1 MNMKKI
7 SLLLL
12 TISSTLLISCKKGN
26 GDFDASG
33 TFEANEVIVAAET
46 AGKILDF
53 AADEGT
59 KLEKN
64 QVAVVID
71 PTNLQLQSEQVE
83 ASINALGEKTSDLT
97 PYIRTLEQQIEIQ
110 KTQVNSLERERTRFA
125 NLLKEDAATGKQ
137 LDDIETQLKV
147 AKEQLG
153 LSQRQLDQQ
162 KAAIST
168 QNRSVLSEQTPLS
181 KKKAQIDDQLS
192 RTKVMNPV
200 AGTVLTSYAEAGEIT
215 APGKALYKIADLS
228 IMDLRAYISGDQF
241 SQVKIGQTVKVFIDN
256 GKDDYKEMQG
266 TVTWISDKAEF
277 TPKTI
282 QTKDERAHLVY
293 ATKIRVKNDGSVKVG
308 MYGEVKF

>member
-7 SLLLL
+7 SLLFLALSSSLL
-12 TISSTLLISCKKGN
+12 FSCKNGN

-33 TFEANEVIVAAET
+33 TFEANEVIVSAET
-46 AGKILDF
+46 AGKILEF
-53 AADEGT
+53 TAEEGT

-64 QVAVVID
+64 QIAAVID

-110 KTQVNSLERERTRFA
+110 KTQVSALERERTRFS

-147 AKEQLG
+147 AKEQLA

-162 KAAIST
+162 KATIGT
-168 QNRSVLSEQTPLS
+168 QNRSVLSEQAPLS
-181 KKKAQIDDQLS
+181 KRKAQIDDQLN

-215 APGKALYKIADLS
+215 APGKALYKIADLTN
-228 IMDLRAYISGDQF
+228 MDLRAYISGDQF
-241 SQVKIGQTVKVFIDN
+241 AQVKIGQTVKVFIDN
-256 GKDDYKEMQG
+256 GKDEYKEISG
-266 TVTWISDKAEF
+266 TITWISDKAEF

>member
-12 TISSTLLISCKKGN
+12 TISSTLLISCKNGN

-33 TFEANEVIVAAET
+33 TFEANEVIVSAET

-71 PTNLQLQSEQVE
+71 PTNLQLQSDQVA

-110 KTQVNSLERERTRFA
+110 KTQVSSLERERTRFA

-181 KKKAQIDDQLS
+181 KRKAQIDDQLS

-241 SQVKIGQTVKVFIDN
+241 SQVKIGQSVKVFIDN

>member
-33 TFEANEVIVAAET
+33 TFEANEVIVSAET

-110 KTQVNSLERERTRFA
+110 KTQVSSLERERTRFA

-181 KKKAQIDDQLS
+181 KRKAQIDDQLS

>member
-1 MNMKKI
+1 MNMKKKY
-7 SLLLL
+7 LLLL
-12 TISSTLLISCKKGN
+12 IISSTLLISCKKGDD
-26 GDFDASG
+26 DFDASG
-33 TFEANEVIVAAET
+33 TFEANEVIVSAET
-46 AGKILDF
+46 AGKILEF
-53 AADEGT
+53 TAEEGT

-64 QVAVVID
+64 QIAAVID
-71 PTNLQLQSEQVE
+71 PTNLQLQSEQVG

-110 KTQVNSLERERTRFA
+110 KTQVSSLKREHTRFA
-125 NLLKEDAATGKQ
+125 NLVKEDAATGKQ

-147 AKEQLG
+147 AKEQVAL
-153 LSQRQLDQQ
+153 LQRQLDQQ
-162 KAAIST
+162 KATIGT
-168 QNRSVLSEQTPLS
+168 QNRSVLSEQAPLS
-181 KKKAQIDDQLS
+181 KRKAQIDDQLN

-215 APGKALYKIADLS
+215 APGKALYKIADLTK
-228 IMDLRAYISGDQF
+228 MDLRAYITGDQF
-241 SQVKIGQTVKVFIDN
+241 AQVKIGQTVKVFIDN
-256 GKDDYKEMQG
+256 GKDEYKEIAG

>member
-1 MNMKKI
+1 MKMKNI
-7 SLLLL
+7 SFLLLSLVSLL
-12 TISSTLLISCKKGN
+12 IISCKNGN

-33 TFEANEVIVAAET
+33 TFEANEVIVSAET
-46 AGKILDF
+46 AGKILEF
-53 AADEGT
+53 TAEEGT

-71 PTNLQLQSEQVE
+71 PTNLQLQSEQVA
-83 ASINALGEKTSDLT
+83 ASIQALGEKTSDLT

-110 KTQVNSLERERTRFA
+110 KTQVQSFERERNRIA

-147 AKEQLG
+147 AKEQLA
-153 LSQRQLDQQ
+153 LTQRQLDQQ
-162 KAAIST
+162 KATIGT
-168 QNRSVLSEQTPLS
+168 QNRSVLSEQAPLS
-181 KKKAQIDDQLS
+181 KRKAQIDDQLN

-200 AGTVLTSYAEAGEIT
+200 GGTVLTSYAEAGEIT
-215 APGKALYKIADLS
+215 APGKALYKIADLTTL
-228 IMDLRAYISGDQF
+228 DLRAYISGDQF
-241 SQVKIGQTVKVFIDN
+241 SKVKIGQTVKVFIDN
-256 GKDDYKEMQG
+256 GKDDYKEIQG
-266 TVTWISDKAEF
+266 TLTWISDKAEF

-293 ATKIRVKNDGSVKVG
+293 AAKIRVKNDGSVKVG

>member
-1 MNMKKI
+1 MNKKKI
-7 SLLLL
+7 SLLLIAL
-12 TISSTLLISCKKGN
+12 SSWLVMACNKGN
-26 GDFDASG
+26 VDFDASG
-33 TFEANEVIVAAET
+33 TFEANEVIVSAET

-53 AADEGT
+53 SAEEGT

-64 QVAVVID
+64 QVSVIID

-110 KTQVNSLERERTRFA
+110 KTQVSALERERARFV

-137 LDDIETQLKV
+137 LDDVETQLKV
-147 AKEQLG
+147 AREQLA
-153 LSQRQLDQQ
+153 LTQRQLDQQ
-162 KAAIST
+162 KATINT

-181 KKKAQIDDQLS
+181 KKKAQIDDQLR
-192 RTKVMNPV
+192 RTKVLNPV
-200 AGTVLTSYAEAGEIT
+200 TGTVLTSYAEAGEVT

-228 IMDLRAYISGDQF
+228 TMDLRAYISGDQF
-241 SQVKIGQTVKVFIDN
+241 SQVKIGQTVKVFTDN
-256 GKDDYKEMQG
+256 GKEEYKEIQG
-266 TVTWISDKAEF
+266 LVTWISDKAEF

-293 ATKIRVKNDGSVKVG
+293 AIKIRVKNDGSVKVG

>member
-7 SLLLL
+7 SLLFLAL
-12 TISSTLLISCKKGN
+12 CSTVLISCKSGN

-33 TFEANEVIVAAET
+33 TFEANEVIVSAET

-53 AADEGT
+53 AAEEGT

-83 ASINALGEKTSDLT
+83 ASINALGEKTSDLS

-110 KTQVNSLERERTRFA
+110 KTQVSALERERTRFA

-147 AKEQLG
+147 AKEQLA

-162 KAAIST
+162 KATIGT
-168 QNRSVLSEQTPLS
+168 QNRSVLSEQAPLS
-181 KKKAQIDDQLS
+181 KRKAQIDDQLN

-200 AGTVLTSYAEAGEIT
+200 AGTVLTSYAEAGEMT
-215 APGKALYKIADLS
+215 APGKALYKVADLTV
-228 IMDLRAYISGDQF
+228 MDLRAYISGDQF
-241 SQVKIGQTVKVFIDN
+241 AQVKIGQTVKVFIDN
-256 GKDDYKEMQG
+256 GKDDYKEIPG
-266 TVTWISDKAEF
+266 TICWISDKAEF

-293 ATKIRVKNDGSVKVG
+293 ATRIRVKNDGSVKVG

>member
-1 MNMKKI
+1 MKMKI
-7 SLLLL
+7 ISILLV
-12 TISSTLLISCKKGN
+12 TVSSTLLISCKKGN

-33 TFEANEVIVAAET
+33 TFEANEVIVSAET
-46 AGKILDF
+46 AGKILEF
-53 AADEGT
+53 TAEEGT

-64 QVAVVID
+64 QITAVID
-71 PTNLQLQSEQVE
+71 PTNLQLQSEQVD

-110 KTQVNSLERERTRFA
+110 KTQVSALERERARFV

-137 LDDIETQLKV
+137 LDDVETQLKV
-147 AKEQLG
+147 AREQLA
-153 LSQRQLDQQ
+153 LTQRQLDQQ
-162 KAAIST
+162 KAAINT
-168 QNRSVLSEQTPLS
+168 QNRSVLSEQQPLS
-181 KKKAQIDDQLS
+181 KRKAQIDDQLS

-215 APGKALYKIADLS
+215 APGKALYKIADLTN
-228 IMDLRAYISGDQF
+228 MDLRAYISGDQF

-256 GKDDYKEMQG
+256 GKDEYKEMQG

-293 ATKIRVKNDGSVKVG
+293 ATKIRVKNNGSVKVG

>member
-110 KTQVNSLERERTRFA
+110 KTQVSSLERERTRFA

-181 KKKAQIDDQLS
+181 KRKAQIDDQLS

>member
-1 MNMKKI
+1 MKNSSI
-7 SLLLL
+7 LLLSL
-12 TISSTLLISCKKGN
+12 SSFLMVSCKNGN
-26 GDFDASG
+26 DDFEASG
-33 TFEANEVIVAAET
+33 TFEANEVIVSAET
-46 AGKILDF
+46 AGKILEF
-53 AADEGT
+53 SAEEGT
-59 KLEKN
+59 KLEKY
-64 QVAVVID
+64 QMAVVID
-71 PTNLQLQSEQVE
+71 PTNLQLQSEQVA
-83 ASINALGEKTSDLT
+83 ASIQALGEKTSDLT

-110 KTQVNSLERERTRFA
+110 KTQVLSFERERNRFA

-181 KKKAQIDDQLS
+181 KRKAQIDDQLS

>member
-7 SLLLL
+7 SLLFLAL
-12 TISSTLLISCKKGN
+12 CSTVLISCKSGN

-33 TFEANEVIVAAET
+33 TFEANEVIVSAET

-53 AADEGT
+53 AAEEGT

-83 ASINALGEKTSDLT
+83 ASINALGEKTSDLS

-110 KTQVNSLERERTRFA
+110 KTQVSALERERTRFA

-147 AKEQLG
+147 AKEQLA

-162 KAAIST
+162 KATIGT
-168 QNRSVLSEQTPLS
+168 QNRSVLSEQAPLS
-181 KKKAQIDDQLS
+181 KRKAQIDDQLN

-200 AGTVLTSYAEAGEIT
+200 AGTVLTSYAEAGEMT
-215 APGKALYKIADLS
+215 APGKALYKVADLTV
-228 IMDLRAYISGDQF
+228 MDLRAYISGDQF
-241 SQVKIGQTVKVFIDN
+241 AQVKIGQTVKVFIDN
-256 GKDDYKEMQG
+256 GKDDYKEIPG
-266 TVTWISDKAEF
+266 TVSWISDKAEF
-277 TPKTI
+277 TPKAI

-293 ATKIRVKNDGSVKVG
+293 ATRIRVKNDGSVKVG

>member
-7 SLLLL
+7 SLLFLAL
-12 TISSTLLISCKKGN
+12 CSTVLISCKNGN

-33 TFEANEVIVAAET
+33 TFEANEVIVSAET

-53 AADEGT
+53 AAEEGT

-83 ASINALGEKTSDLT
+83 ASINALGEKTSDLS

-110 KTQVNSLERERTRFA
+110 KTQVSALERERTRFA

-147 AKEQLG
+147 AKEQLA

-162 KAAIST
+162 KATIGT
-168 QNRSVLSEQTPLS
+168 QNRSVLSEQAPLS
-181 KKKAQIDDQLS
+181 KRKAQIDDQLN

-200 AGTVLTSYAEAGEIT
+200 AGTVLTSYAEAGEMT
-215 APGKALYKIADLS
+215 APGKALYKVADLTV
-228 IMDLRAYISGDQF
+228 MDLRAYISGDQF
-241 SQVKIGQTVKVFIDN
+241 AQVKIGQTVKVFIDN
-256 GKDDYKEMQG
+256 GKDDYKEIPG
-266 TVTWISDKAEF
+266 TISWISDKAEF

-293 ATKIRVKNDGSVKVG
+293 ATRIRVKNDGSVKAG

>member
-1 MNMKKI
+1 MNNKKI
-7 SLLLL
+7 SLLLIAL
-12 TISSTLLISCKKGN
+12 SSWLVMACKKGN
-26 GDFDASG
+26 VDFDASG
-33 TFEANEVIVAAET
+33 TFEANEVIVSAET

-53 AADEGT
+53 SAEEGT

-64 QVAVVID
+64 QVSVIID

-110 KTQVNSLERERTRFA
+110 KTQVSALERERARFV

-137 LDDIETQLKV
+137 LDDVETQLKV
-147 AKEQLG
+147 AREQLA
-153 LSQRQLDQQ
+153 LTQRQLDQQ
-162 KAAIST
+162 KATINT

-181 KKKAQIDDQLS
+181 KKKAQIDDQLR
-192 RTKVMNPV
+192 RTKVLNPV
-200 AGTVLTSYAEAGEIT
+200 TGTVLTSYAEAGEVT

-228 IMDLRAYISGDQF
+228 TMDLRAYISGDQF
-241 SQVKIGQTVKVFIDN
+241 SQVKIGQTVKVFIDS
-256 GKDDYKEMQG
+256 GKEEYKEIQG
-266 TVTWISDKAEF
+266 LVTWISDKAEF

-293 ATKIRVKNDGSVKVG
+293 AIKIRVKNDGSVKVG

>member
-1 MNMKKI
+1 MKKI

-33 TFEANEVIVAAET
+33 TFEANEVIVSAET

-110 KTQVNSLERERTRFA
+110 KTQVSSLERERTRFA

-137 LDDIETQLKV
+137 LDDIESQLKV

-181 KKKAQIDDQLS
+181 KRKAQIDDQLS

>member
-1 MNMKKI
+1 MNMKKKY
-7 SLLLL
+7 LLLL
-12 TISSTLLISCKKGN
+12 IISSTLLISCKKGDD
-26 GDFDASG
+26 DFDASG
-33 TFEANEVIVAAET
+33 TFEANEVIVSAET
-46 AGKILDF
+46 AGKILEF
-53 AADEGT
+53 TAEEGT

-64 QVAVVID
+64 QIAAVID
-71 PTNLQLQSEQVE
+71 PTNLQLQSEQVG
-83 ASINALGEKTSDLT
+83 ARINALGEKTSDLT

-110 KTQVNSLERERTRFA
+110 KTQVSSLKREHTRFA
-125 NLLKEDAATGKQ
+125 NLVKEDAATGKQ

-147 AKEQLG
+147 AKEQVAL
-153 LSQRQLDQQ
+153 LQRQLDQQ
-162 KAAIST
+162 KATIGT
-168 QNRSVLSEQTPLS
+168 QNRSVLSEQAPLS
-181 KKKAQIDDQLS
+181 KRKAQIDDQLN

-215 APGKALYKIADLS
+215 APGKALYKIADLTK
-228 IMDLRAYISGDQF
+228 MDLRAYITGDQF
-241 SQVKIGQTVKVFIDN
+241 AQVKIGQTVKVFIDN
-256 GKDDYKEMQG
+256 GKDEYKEIAG

>member
-33 TFEANEVIVAAET
+33 TFEANEVIVSAET

-59 KLEKN
+59 RLEKN

-110 KTQVNSLERERTRFA
+110 KTQVSSLERERTRFA

-137 LDDIETQLKV
+137 LDDIESQLKV

-181 KKKAQIDDQLS
+181 KRKAQIDDQLS

>member
-12 TISSTLLISCKKGN
+12 TISSTLLISCKNGN

-33 TFEANEVIVAAET
+33 TFEANEVIVSAET

-53 AADEGT
+53 TANEGT

-110 KTQVNSLERERTRFA
+110 KTQVSSLERERTRFT

-181 KKKAQIDDQLS
+181 KRKAQIDDQLS

-241 SQVKIGQTVKVFIDN
+241 SQVKIGQSVKVFIDN

>member
-1 MNMKKI
+1 MKKI
-7 SLLLL
+7 SLLFLAL
-12 TISSTLLISCKKGN
+12 CSTVLISCKSGN

-33 TFEANEVIVAAET
+33 TFEANEVIVSAET

-53 AADEGT
+53 AAEEGT

-83 ASINALGEKTSDLT
+83 ASINALGEKTSDLS

-110 KTQVNSLERERTRFA
+110 KTQVSALERERTRFS

-147 AKEQLG
+147 AKEQLA

-162 KAAIST
+162 KATIGT
-168 QNRSVLSEQTPLS
+168 QNRSVLSEQAPLS
-181 KKKAQIDDQLS
+181 KRKAQIDDQLN

-200 AGTVLTSYAEAGEIT
+200 AGTVLTSYAEAGEMT
-215 APGKALYKIADLS
+215 APGKALYKVADLTV
-228 IMDLRAYISGDQF
+228 MDLRAYISGDQF
-241 SQVKIGQTVKVFIDN
+241 AQVKIGQTVKVFIDN
-256 GKDDYKEMQG
+256 GKDDYKEIPG
-266 TVTWISDKAEF
+266 TISWISDKAEF

-293 ATKIRVKNDGSVKVG
+293 ATRIRVKNDGSMKVG

>member
-7 SLLLL
+7 SLLFLAFC
-12 TISSTLLISCKKGN
+12 STVLISCKNGN

-33 TFEANEVIVAAET
+33 TFEANEVIVSAET

-53 AADEGT
+53 AAEEGT

-83 ASINALGEKTSDLT
+83 ASINALGEKTSDLS

-110 KTQVNSLERERTRFA
+110 KTQVSALERERTRFA

-147 AKEQLG
+147 AKEQLA

-162 KAAIST
+162 KATIGT
-168 QNRSVLSEQTPLS
+168 QNRSVLSEQAPLS
-181 KKKAQIDDQLS
+181 KRKAQIDDQLN

-200 AGTVLTSYAEAGEIT
+200 AGTVLTSYAEAGEMT
-215 APGKALYKIADLS
+215 APGKALYKVADLTV
-228 IMDLRAYISGDQF
+228 MDLRAYISGDQF
-241 SQVKIGQTVKVFIDN
+241 AQVKIGQTVKVFIDN
-256 GKDDYKEMQG
+256 GKDDYKEIPG
-266 TVTWISDKAEF
+266 TISWISDKAEF

-293 ATKIRVKNDGSVKVG
+293 ATRIRVKNDGSVKVG

>member
-1 MNMKKI
+1 MNKL
-7 SLLLL
+7 SLFFALAALVVVA
-12 TISSTLLISCKKGN
+12 CNNGN

-33 TFEANEVIVAAET
+33 TFEANEVIVSAET

-53 AADEGT
+53 SAEEGT

-71 PTNLQLQSEQVE
+71 PTNLQLQADQVE

-110 KTQVNSLERERTRFA
+110 KTQVSSLERERNRFA

-147 AKEQLG
+147 AREQLG

-162 KAAIST
+162 KASINT
-168 QNRSVLSEQTPLS
+168 QNRAVLSEQSPLS
-181 KKKAQIDDQLS
+181 KRKAQIDDQLS

-241 SQVKIGQTVKVFIDN
+241 SQVKIGQSVKVFIDN
-256 GKDDYKEMQG
+256 GKDDYKELQG
-266 TVTWISDKAEF
+266 TITWISDKAEF

-293 ATKIRVKNDGSVKVG
+293 ATKIRVKNDGAVKVG

>member
-1 MNMKKI
+1 MNKL
-7 SLLLL
+7 SLFFALAALVVVA
-12 TISSTLLISCKKGN
+12 CNNGN

-33 TFEANEVIVAAET
+33 TFEANEVIVSAET

-53 AADEGT
+53 SAEEGT

-71 PTNLQLQSEQVE
+71 PTNLQLQADQVE

-110 KTQVNSLERERTRFA
+110 KTQVSSLERERNRFA

-147 AKEQLG
+147 AREQLG

-162 KAAIST
+162 KATINT
-168 QNRSVLSEQTPLS
+168 QNRAVLSEQSPLS
-181 KKKAQIDDQLS
+181 KRKAQIDDQLS

-241 SQVKIGQTVKVFIDN
+241 SQVKIGQSVKVFIDN
-256 GKDDYKEMQG
+256 GKDDYKELQG
-266 TVTWISDKAEF
+266 TITWISDKAEF

-293 ATKIRVKNDGSVKVG
+293 ATKIRVKNDGAVKVG

>member
-33 TFEANEVIVAAET
+33 TFEANEVIVSAET

-110 KTQVNSLERERTRFA
+110 KTQVSSLERERTRFA

-137 LDDIETQLKV
+137 LDDIESQLKV

-181 KKKAQIDDQLS
+181 KRKAQIDDQLS

>member
-7 SLLLL
+7 SLLFLAFC
-12 TISSTLLISCKKGN
+12 STVLISCKNGN

-33 TFEANEVIVAAET
+33 TFEANEVIVSAET

-53 AADEGT
+53 AAEEGT

-83 ASINALGEKTSDLT
+83 ASINALGEKTSDLS

-110 KTQVNSLERERTRFA
+110 KTQVSALERERTRFA

-147 AKEQLG
+147 AKEQLA

-162 KAAIST
+162 KATIGT
-168 QNRSVLSEQTPLS
+168 QNRSVLSEQAPLS
-181 KKKAQIDDQLS
+181 KRKAQIDDQLN

-200 AGTVLTSYAEAGEIT
+200 AGTVLTSYAEAGEMT
-215 APGKALYKIADLS
+215 APGKALYKVADLTV
-228 IMDLRAYISGDQF
+228 MDLRAYISGDQF

-256 GKDDYKEMQG
+256 GKDDYKEMPG
-266 TVTWISDKAEF
+266 TISWISDKAEF

-293 ATKIRVKNDGSVKVG
+293 ATRIRVKNDGSVKVG

>member
-1 MNMKKI
+1 MNKL
-7 SLLLL
+7 SLFFALAALVVVA
-12 TISSTLLISCKKGN
+12 CNNGN

-33 TFEANEVIVAAET
+33 TFEANEVIVSAET

-53 AADEGT
+53 SAEEGT

-71 PTNLQLQSEQVE
+71 PTNLQLQADQVE

-110 KTQVNSLERERTRFA
+110 KTQVSSLERERNRFA

-147 AKEQLG
+147 AREQLG

-162 KAAIST
+162 KATINT
-168 QNRSVLSEQTPLS
+168 QNRAVLSEQSPLS
-181 KKKAQIDDQLS
+181 KRKAQIDDQLS

-241 SQVKIGQTVKVFIDN
+241 SQVKIGQSVKVFIDN

>member
-110 KTQVNSLERERTRFA
+110 KTQVSSLERERTRFA

>member
-33 TFEANEVIVAAET
+33 TFEANEVIVSAET

-137 LDDIETQLKV
+137 LDDIESQLKV

-181 KKKAQIDDQLS
+181 KRKAQIDDQLS

>member
-7 SLLLL
+7 SLLFLAL
-12 TISSTLLISCKKGN
+12 CSTVLISCKNGN

-33 TFEANEVIVAAET
+33 TFEANEVIVSAET

-53 AADEGT
+53 AAEEGT

-83 ASINALGEKTSDLT
+83 ASINALGEKTSDLS

-110 KTQVNSLERERTRFA
+110 KTQVSALERERTRFA

-147 AKEQLG
+147 AKEQLA

-162 KAAIST
+162 KATIGT
-168 QNRSVLSEQTPLS
+168 QNRSVLSEQAPLS
-181 KKKAQIDDQLS
+181 KRKAQIDDQLN

-200 AGTVLTSYAEAGEIT
+200 AGTVLTSYAEAGEMT
-215 APGKALYKIADLS
+215 APGKALYKVADLTV
-228 IMDLRAYISGDQF
+228 MDLRAYISGDQF
-241 SQVKIGQTVKVFIDN
+241 AQVKIGQTVKVFIDN
-256 GKDDYKEMQG
+256 GKDDYKEIPG
-266 TVTWISDKAEF
+266 TISWISDKAEF

-293 ATKIRVKNDGSVKVG
+293 ATRIRVKNDGSVKVG

>member
-110 KTQVNSLERERTRFA
+110 KTQVSSLERERTRFA

-137 LDDIETQLKV
+137 LDDIESQLKV

-181 KKKAQIDDQLS
+181 KRKAQIDDQLS

>member
-12 TISSTLLISCKKGN
+12 TISSTLLISCKNGN

-33 TFEANEVIVAAET
+33 TFEANEVIVSAET

-71 PTNLQLQSEQVE
+71 PTNLQLQSKQVE

-110 KTQVNSLERERTRFA
+110 KTQVSSLERERTRFA

-181 KKKAQIDDQLS
+181 KRKAQIDDQLS

>member
-1 MNMKKI
+1 MNKKKI
-7 SLLLL
+7 SLLLIAL
-12 TISSTLLISCKKGN
+12 SSWLVMACNKGN
-26 GDFDASG
+26 VDFDASG
-33 TFEANEVIVAAET
+33 TFEANEVIVSAET

-53 AADEGT
+53 SAEEGT

-64 QVAVVID
+64 QVSVIID

-110 KTQVNSLERERTRFA
+110 KTQVSALERERARFV
-125 NLLKEDAATGKQ
+125 NLLKEDATTGKQ
-137 LDDIETQLKV
+137 LDDVETQLKV
-147 AKEQLG
+147 AREQLA
-153 LSQRQLDQQ
+153 LAQRQLDQQ
-162 KAAIST
+162 KATINT

-181 KKKAQIDDQLS
+181 KKKAQIDDQLR
-192 RTKVMNPV
+192 RTKVLNPV
-200 AGTVLTSYAEAGEIT
+200 TGTVLTSYAEAGEVT

-228 IMDLRAYISGDQF
+228 TLDLRAYISGDQF

-256 GKDDYKEMQG
+256 GKKEYKEMQG
-266 TVTWISDKAEF
+266 LVTWISDKAEF

-293 ATKIRVKNDGSVKVG
+293 AIKIRVKNDGSVKVG

>member
-110 KTQVNSLERERTRFA
+110 KTQVSSLERERTRFA

-181 KKKAQIDDQLS
+181 KRKAQIDDQLS

-241 SQVKIGQTVKVFIDN
+241 SQVKIGQSVKVFIDN